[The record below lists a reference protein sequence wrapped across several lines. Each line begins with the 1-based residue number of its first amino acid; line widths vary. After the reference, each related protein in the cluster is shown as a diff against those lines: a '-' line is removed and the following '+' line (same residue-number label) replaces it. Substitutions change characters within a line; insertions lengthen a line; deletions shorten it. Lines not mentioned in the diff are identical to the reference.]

1 MIDSAH
7 LMHLFLPKV
16 RFNKKLLFQHIFE
29 HQSMQHQKD
38 KKHTPA
44 FRFGANIIHSLMSY
58 VTLYKKMAIEFFVQL
73 QNCLLL
79 CFGTGWRP
87 F

>member
-1 MIDSAH
+1 MNDSGH
-7 LMHLFLPKV
+7 VMHLFLAKN
-16 RFNKKLLFQHIFE
+16 FNKKLIFQHIFE

-44 FRFGANIIHSLMSY
+44 ASCFGANIIHSLMS
-58 VTLYKKMAIEFFVQL
+58 YKKMAIEFFVQL
-73 QNCLLL
+73 QNCLMLL
-79 CFGTGWRP
+79 CLGTGWRP